1 MKHFESP
8 SFQFRAKNGS
18 PRSGIATHSSEKL
31 CYFVPSQIK
40 SEILKLTIQKAKAIL
55 PMSLFLLAG
64 KEKAICYYVISV
76 GQFRRWGVT

>member
-18 PRSGIATHSSEKL
+18 PRSGIVTHSSEKL

-40 SEILKLTIQKAKAIL
+40 SEILKLTIRRGQSSISNVL
-55 PMSLFLLAG
+55 ICVSCE
-64 KEKAICYYVISV
+64 EKGYCRVVSV
-76 GQFRRWGVT
+76 G